1 MSQLL
6 GPAPHCNLICLEF
19 PTYKPLSTGGP
30 PFGSP
35 PEAYMAH
42 LSQPGREIPYDELG
56 CVQGN
61 GADGA
66 VKDALVRTAHWQP
79 KRTHEVGKDEKGNVR
94 DFVAIWRHK

>member
-6 GPAPHCNLICLEF
+6 RPAPDSHLVCVEF

-42 LSQPGREIPYDELG
+42 LSHPGEQIRYDE
-56 CVQGN
+56 QGPVLAN
-61 GADGA
+61 DPD
-66 VKDALVRTAHWQP
+66 KSTENALSRIAHWQP
-79 KRTHEVGKDEKGNVR
+79 KRTHEVGKDEDGNVR
-94 DFVAIWRHK
+94 DFVAIWCHK